1 MADGGQV
8 QGECVRVTVEGRTD
22 RIDQFFRAIA
32 DHDLVVV
39 QSRRHLRFGAISSE
53 TFTVSGS
60 SMGAVRTAVYRVHAA
75 MRDIEVVVAEDT
87 APRRGAGRSGARR
100 RIFSAVDLWRRLV
113 LGRRTFSTVDLWRR
127 PVLGRRI
134 FSAVDPRKRR
144 VLGEGRSREGRLA
157 ERLRAGGR
165 VQLRRSAAAHAGS
178 PDPTKPEC
186 SPRTTPSRWRATR
199 ANSSG
204 RAAQSTRI
212 DSTISTSPNNA

>member
-22 RIDQFFRAIA
+22 LIDQFFRVIA

-87 APRRGAGRSGARR
+87 APRRGVGRSGARR
-100 RIFSAVDLWRRLV
+100 APKDLNAVPLSA
-113 LGRRTFSTVDLWRR
+113 
-127 PVLGRRI
+127 
-134 FSAVDPRKRR
+134 
-144 VLGEGRSREGRLA
+144 
-157 ERLRAGGR
+157 
-165 VQLRRSAAAHAGS
+165 
-178 PDPTKPEC
+178 
-186 SPRTTPSRWRATR
+186 
-199 ANSSG
+199 
-204 RAAQSTRI
+204 
-212 DSTISTSPNNA
+212 